1 VNSPNASH
9 FSKRFLRLFFSLYFV
24 LGLGLIGLTPPFQ
37 SPDAFAHFDRAFGIA
52 QGQITTTTSEGVPGN
67 VFPVGVYQMEVI
79 FSGMAAGPAA
89 RVSKSEFV
97 YGWHQTWNSP
107 KYFTAY
113 DTGGNAPFL
122 YIPQALGIAIGRI
135 LSGHLLVGYYLAE
148 IMNLLAFSVLTRWA
162 MAQLPKRLGFPLG
175 VFLLLPMVYSL
186 AISVNPDC
194 LLLALS
200 TVFAASCYNRYR
212 EAREPSATST
222 STPSKRAAV
231 LHPWNIWPSSSD
243 RIGYLSLLFVTIEKP
258 PMVILG
264 LLLPIADLS
273 LSVRRYVLRSIVVTG
288 SAIAAYE
295 VWARFLTGSPG
306 KASPVTGVAPARQL
320 ELVLTNP
327 VKDFDVV
334 TQTLRI
340 NGLLYCKEFIAG
352 IGWLDTWFAGWFY
365 QGVGAI
371 FILAVVSAITLR
383 RRRAVRTLWSLLVL
397 ALAASALMFT
407 FYLVDTPYSNPTIT
421 GFQGRYLLPLLPSLL
436 VVLGWQSDSIS
447 PRTRLASNVVRE
459 YAATALV
466 GLQLW
471 IYTDFVITVLHR
483 YWT

>member
-1 VNSPNASH
+1 V
-9 FSKRFLRLFFSLYFV
+9 FFAVYFV

-52 QGQITTTTSEGVPGN
+52 QGKIMTTTSGGTPGN
-67 VFPVGVYQMEVI
+67 VFPVGVYQMEVV

-97 YGWHQTWNSP
+97 YGWRQTWDSP

-113 DTGGNAPFL
+113 ETGGNAPFL
-122 YIPQALGIAIGRI
+122 YIPQVLGIEIGRI
-135 LSGHLLVGYYLAE
+135 LSAHLLVGYYLAE

-162 MAQLPKRLGFPLG
+162 MAQFPKRLAFPLG
-175 VFLLLPMVYSL
+175 VFLLLPMVNSL

-212 EAREPSATST
+212 VVRRPSAGLAL
-222 STPSKRAAV
+222 TPSKRSAV
-231 LHPWNIWPSSSD
+231 VRPWNFWSNSSD
-243 RIGYLSLLFVTIEKP
+243 RIGYLSLLFMVIEKP
-258 PMVILG
+258 PMVLLG
-264 LLLPIADLS
+264 LLLAIADLS
-273 LSVRRYVLRSIVVTG
+273 LNIRRYVLRAIVITG
-288 SAIAAYE
+288 SAAAAYE
-295 VWARFLTGSPG
+295 VWAKFLTGPPG
-306 KASPVTGVAPARQL
+306 KASPLIGVAPARQL
-320 ELVLTNP
+320 VLVLTNP

-334 TQTLRI
+334 TQTLRV
-340 NGLLYCKEFIAG
+340 NGLLYSKEFIAG
-352 IGWLDTWFAGWFY
+352 IGWLDTWFASWFY

-371 FILAVVSAITLR
+371 FILAVVSAISLR
-383 RRRAVRTLWSLLVL
+383 RRQAVRTVWSLLVL
-397 ALAASALMFT
+397 ALTAFALMFT
-407 FYLVDTPYSNPTIT
+407 FYLVDTPYSSSTIT
-421 GFQGRYLLPLLPSLL
+421 GFQGRYLLPLLPSML
-436 VVLGWQSDSIS
+436 VVLGWQSDPIS
-447 PRTRLASNVVRE
+447 PRTRLASNVVQG